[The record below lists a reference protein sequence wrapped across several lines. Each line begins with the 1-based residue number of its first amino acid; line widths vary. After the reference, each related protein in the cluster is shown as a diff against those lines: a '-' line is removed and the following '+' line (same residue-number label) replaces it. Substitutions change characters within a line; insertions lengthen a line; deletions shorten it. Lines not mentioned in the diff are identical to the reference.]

1 MSMKLV
7 YMQSRHRYMP
17 VLQQQLKK
25 EGSDRWNLVGLVIFV
40 GGQFLRGVSLLDE
53 NVVQQHFD
61 EVRLRS
67 GSSPK
72 AQLRDNFHKELTTTL
87 FDFLDLILVH
97 MVIFKSFFHTVQL

>member
-1 MSMKLV
+1 M
-7 YMQSRHRYMP
+7 
-17 VLQQQLKK
+17 
-25 EGSDRWNLVGLVIFV
+25 
-40 GGQFLRGVSLLDE
+40 RGVSLLDE

-72 AQLRDNFHKELTTTL
+72 AQLRDDFHKELTTTL

-97 MVIFKSFFHTVQL
+97 MVIFKSFFHTVQLQLHAFHYVNLEEIRISFPEL